1 MYLCYMNGIL
11 MPVAP
16 SKINTKIKNKNKI
29 ITLINEGETNI
40 LKESGLQEISFNML
54 IPAYKYPFA
63 LYLGGIFL
71 PISYYLE
78 VLEKLKNS
86 KKPFQFII
94 IREGTFGAIGFDTN
108 LKVSLED
115 YQIIEDAG
123 NGRDVTVSI
132 KLKQYQEKTKTMV
145 RVITSVVGGSV
156 KYVLEKVRDTS
167 SKEIE
172 KTYKVKEGDTLY
184 NIAKKQLGDGEK
196 YRTLMKLNNLS
207 NPLDIEIGQV
217 IRLE

>member
-16 SKINTKIKNKNKI
+16 SKINTKIKNKNRI
-29 ITLINEGETNI
+29 ITLINEGEANI
-40 LKESGLQEISFNML
+40 LKSAGLQEISFNMM

-78 VLEKLKNS
+78 ILEKLKNDRKS
-86 KKPFQFII
+86 FQFII
-94 IREGTFGAIGFDTN
+94 IREGILGSLGFDTN

-115 YQIIEDAG
+115 YQILEDAG
-123 NGRDVTVSI
+123 NGRDITVSV
-132 KLKQYQEKTKTMV
+132 KLKQYQEKVNTAV
-145 RVITSVVGGSV
+145 RVVATALGGT
-156 KYVLEKVRDTS
+156 KYILEKVRDTS
-167 SKEIE
+167 SKVAE

-184 NIAKKQLGDGEK
+184 TIAKKELGNGEK
-196 YRTLMKLNNLS
+196 YRELVTLNKLG
-207 NPLDIEIGQV
+207 NPREIEVGQV
-217 IRLE
+217 IRLG

>member
-1 MYLCYMNGIL
+1 MYLCYMDGIL

-16 SKINTKIKNKNKI
+16 SKINTKIKNKNRT
-29 ITLINEGETNI
+29 ITLINEGEANI
-40 LKESGLQEISFNML
+40 LKSAGLQEISFNMM

-78 VLEKLKNS
+78 ILDRLKNS
-86 KKPFQFII
+86 KKPFQLII
-94 IREGTFGAIGFDTN
+94 IREGVLGALGFDTN

-115 YQIIEDAG
+115 YQILEDAG
-123 NGRDVTVSI
+123 NGRDITVSI
-132 KLKQYQEKTKTMV
+132 KLKQYQEKTKTVV
-145 RVITSVVGGSV
+145 RVATAVGGGTV
-156 KYVLEKVRDTS
+156 KYILEKVRDS
-167 SKEIE
+167 SKKIE

-184 NIAKKQLGDGEK
+184 TIAKKQLGNGEK
-196 YRTLMKLNNLS
+196 YRDLIILNKLGNS
-207 NPLDIEIGQV
+207 SDIEVGQV

>member
-1 MYLCYMNGIL
+1 MYLCYIDGIL

-16 SKINTKIKNKNKI
+16 SKINTKIKNKNRT
-29 ITLINEGETNI
+29 ITLINEGEANI
-40 LKESGLQEISFNML
+40 LKSAGLQKISFNMM

-78 VLEKLKNS
+78 ILDRLKNS
-86 KKPFQFII
+86 KKPFQLII
-94 IREGTFGAIGFDTN
+94 IREGVLGALGFDTN

-115 YQIIEDAG
+115 YQILEDAG
-123 NGRDVTVSI
+123 NGRDITVSI
-132 KLKQYQEKTKTMV
+132 KLKQYQEKTKTVV
-145 RVITSVVGGSV
+145 RVATAVGSGTV
-156 KYVLEKVRDTS
+156 KYILEKVRDG
-167 SKEIE
+167 SKVIE

-184 NIAKKQLGDGEK
+184 TIAKKQLGNGEK
-196 YRTLMKLNNLS
+196 YRDLITLNKLGNS
-207 NPLDIEIGQV
+207 SDIEVGQV

>member
-1 MYLCYMNGIL
+1 MYLCYIDGIL

-16 SKINTKIKNKNKI
+16 SKINTKIKNKNRT
-29 ITLINEGETNI
+29 ITLINGGEANI
-40 LKESGLQEISFNML
+40 LKSAGLQEISFNMM

-78 VLEKLKNS
+78 ILDRLKNS
-86 KKPFQFII
+86 KKPFQLII
-94 IREGTFGAIGFDTN
+94 IREGVLGALGFDTN

-115 YQIIEDAG
+115 YQILEDAG
-123 NGRDVTVSI
+123 NGRDITVSI
-132 KLKQYQEKTKTMV
+132 KLKQYQEKTKTVV
-145 RVITSVVGGSV
+145 RVATAVGGGTV
-156 KYVLEKVRDTS
+156 KYILEKVRDS
-167 SKEIE
+167 SKVIE

-184 NIAKKQLGDGEK
+184 TIAKKQLGNGEK
-196 YRTLMKLNNLS
+196 YRDLITLNKLGNS
-207 NPLDIEIGQV
+207 SDIEVGQV

>member
-1 MYLCYMNGIL
+1 MYLCYIDGIL

-16 SKINTKIKNKNKI
+16 SKINTKIKNKNRT
-29 ITLINEGETNI
+29 ITLINEGEANI
-40 LKESGLQEISFNML
+40 LKSAGLQEISFNMM

-78 VLEKLKNS
+78 ILDRLKNS
-86 KKPFQFII
+86 KKPFQLII
-94 IREGTFGAIGFDTN
+94 IREGVLGALGFDTN

-115 YQIIEDAG
+115 YQILEDAG
-123 NGRDVTVSI
+123 NGRDITVSI
-132 KLKQYQEKTKTMV
+132 KLKQYQEKTKTVV
-145 RVITSVVGGSV
+145 RVATAVGGGTV
-156 KYVLEKVRDTS
+156 KYILEKVRDS
-167 SKEIE
+167 SKVIE

-184 NIAKKQLGDGEK
+184 TIAKKQLGNGEK
-196 YRTLMKLNNLS
+196 YRDLITLNKLGNS
-207 NPLDIEIGQV
+207 SDIEVGQV

>member
-16 SKINTKIKNKNKI
+16 SKISTKIKNKNRT
-29 ITLINEGETNI
+29 ITLINEGEANI
-40 LKESGLQEISFNML
+40 LKSAGLQEISFNMM

-78 VLEKLKNS
+78 ILEKLKNDR
-86 KKPFQFII
+86 KPFQLII
-94 IREGTFGAIGFDTN
+94 IREGILGSLGFDTN

-115 YQIIEDAG
+115 YQILEDAG
-123 NGRDVTVSI
+123 NGRDISVSV
-132 KLKQYQEKTKTMV
+132 KLKQYQEKVNTAV
-145 RVITSVVGGSV
+145 RVVATALGGT
-156 KYVLEKVRDTS
+156 KYILGKVRDTS
-167 SKEIE
+167 SKVAE

-184 NIAKKQLGDGEK
+184 TIAKKELGNGEK
-196 YRTLMKLNNLS
+196 YRELVTLNKLG
-207 NPLDIEIGQV
+207 NPREIEVGQV
-217 IRLE
+217 IRLG

>member
-16 SKINTKIKNKNKI
+16 SKINTKIKNKNRT
-29 ITLINEGETNI
+29 ITLINEGEANI
-40 LKESGLQEISFNML
+40 LKSAGLQEISFNML

-71 PISYYLE
+71 PITYYLE
-78 VLEKLKNS
+78 VFEKLKND
-86 KKPFQFII
+86 KKPFQLII
-94 IREGTFGAIGFDTN
+94 IREGVLGAIGFDTN

-115 YQIIEDAG
+115 YQILEDAG
-123 NGRDVTVSI
+123 NGRDITVSV
-132 KLKQYQEKTKTMV
+132 KLKQYQEKTKT
-145 RVITSVVGGSV
+145 VVKVATAVTGGAV
-156 KYVLEKVRDTS
+156 QYILEKARDTS
-167 SKEIE
+167 SKVIE

-184 NIAKKQLGDGEK
+184 TIAKKQLGDGEK
-196 YRTLMKLNNLS
+196 YRDLITLNKLGNS
-207 NPLDIEIGQV
+207 SDIEIGQV

>member
-16 SKINTKIKNKNKI
+16 SKINTKIKNKNRI
-29 ITLINEGETNI
+29 ITLINEGEANI
-40 LKESGLQEISFNML
+40 LKSAGLQEISFNMM

-78 VLEKLKNS
+78 ILEKLKNDR
-86 KKPFQFII
+86 KPFQLII
-94 IREGTFGAIGFDTN
+94 IREGILGSLGFDTN

-115 YQIIEDAG
+115 YQILEDAG
-123 NGRDVTVSI
+123 NGRDITVSV
-132 KLKQYQEKTKTMV
+132 KLKQYQEKVNTTV
-145 RVITSVVGGSV
+145 RVVATALGGT
-156 KYVLEKVRDTS
+156 KYILEKVRDTS
-167 SKEIE
+167 SKVAE

-184 NIAKKQLGDGEK
+184 TIAKKELGNGEK
-196 YRTLMKLNNLS
+196 YRELVTLNKLGNS
-207 NPLDIEIGQV
+207 REIEVGQV
-217 IRLE
+217 IRLG

>member
-1 MYLCYMNGIL
+1 MYLCYIDGIL

-16 SKINTKIKNKNKI
+16 SKINTKIKNKNRT
-29 ITLINEGETNI
+29 ITLINEGEANI
-40 LKESGLQEISFNML
+40 LKSAGLQEISFNMM

-78 VLEKLKNS
+78 ILDRLKNS
-86 KKPFQFII
+86 KKPFQLII
-94 IREGTFGAIGFDTN
+94 IREGVLGTLGFDTN

-115 YQIIEDAG
+115 YQILEDAG
-123 NGRDVTVSI
+123 NGRDITVSI
-132 KLKQYQEKTKTMV
+132 KLKQYQEKTKTVV
-145 RVITSVVGGSV
+145 RVATAVGGGTV
-156 KYVLEKVRDTS
+156 KYILEKVRDS
-167 SKEIE
+167 SKVIE

-184 NIAKKQLGDGEK
+184 TIAKKQLGNGEK
-196 YRTLMKLNNLS
+196 YRDLITLNKLGNS
-207 NPLDIEIGQV
+207 SDIEVGQV

>member
-1 MYLCYMNGIL
+1 MYLCYIDGIL

-16 SKINTKIKNKNKI
+16 SKINTKIKNKNRT
-29 ITLINEGETNI
+29 ITLINEGEANI
-40 LKESGLQEISFNML
+40 LKSAGLQEISFNMM

-78 VLEKLKNS
+78 ILDRLKNS
-86 KKPFQFII
+86 KKPFQLII
-94 IREGTFGAIGFDTN
+94 IREGVLGALGFDTN

-115 YQIIEDAG
+115 YQILEDAG
-123 NGRDVTVSI
+123 NGRDITVYI
-132 KLKQYQEKTKTMV
+132 KLKQYQEKTKTVV
-145 RVITSVVGGSV
+145 RVATAVGGGTV
-156 KYVLEKVRDTS
+156 KYILEKVRDS
-167 SKEIE
+167 SKVIE

-184 NIAKKQLGDGEK
+184 TIAKKQLGNGEK
-196 YRTLMKLNNLS
+196 YRDLITLNKLGNS
-207 NPLDIEIGQV
+207 SDIEVGQV

>member
-1 MYLCYMNGIL
+1 MYLCYIDGIL

-16 SKINTKIKNKNKI
+16 SKINTKIKNKNRT
-29 ITLINEGETNI
+29 ITLINEGEANI
-40 LKESGLQEISFNML
+40 LKSAGLQEISFNMM

-78 VLEKLKNS
+78 ILDRLKNS
-86 KKPFQFII
+86 KKPFQLII
-94 IREGTFGAIGFDTN
+94 IREGVLGALGFDTN

-115 YQIIEDAG
+115 YQILEDAG
-123 NGRDVTVSI
+123 NGRDITVSI
-132 KLKQYQEKTKTMV
+132 KLKQYQEKTKTVV
-145 RVITSVVGGSV
+145 RVATAVGGGTV
-156 KYVLEKVRDTS
+156 KYILEKVRDS
-167 SKEIE
+167 SKVIE

-184 NIAKKQLGDGEK
+184 TIAKKQLGNGEK
-196 YRTLMKLNNLS
+196 YHDLITLNKLGNS
-207 NPLDIEIGQV
+207 SDIEVGQV

>member
-16 SKINTKIKNKNKI
+16 SKINTKIKNKNRI
-29 ITLINEGETNI
+29 ITLINEGEANI
-40 LKESGLQEISFNML
+40 LKSAGLQEISFNMM

-78 VLEKLKNS
+78 ILEKLKNDR
-86 KKPFQFII
+86 KPFQLII
-94 IREGTFGAIGFDTN
+94 IREGILGSLGFDTN

-115 YQIIEDAG
+115 YQILEDAG
-123 NGRDVTVSI
+123 NGRDITVSV
-132 KLKQYQEKTKTMV
+132 KLKQYQEKVNTTV
-145 RVITSVVGGSV
+145 RVVATALGGT
-156 KYVLEKVRDTS
+156 KYILEKVRDTS
-167 SKEIE
+167 SKVAE

-184 NIAKKQLGDGEK
+184 TIAKKELGNGEK
-196 YRTLMKLNNLS
+196 YRELVTLNKLG
-207 NPLDIEIGQV
+207 NPREIEVGQV
-217 IRLE
+217 IRLG

>member
-16 SKINTKIKNKNKI
+16 SKISTKIKNKNRT
-29 ITLINEGETNI
+29 ITLINEGEANI
-40 LKESGLQEISFNML
+40 LKCAGLQEISFNMM

-78 VLEKLKNS
+78 ILEKLKNDR
-86 KKPFQFII
+86 KPFHLII
-94 IREGTFGAIGFDTN
+94 IREGILGSLGFDTN

-115 YQIIEDAG
+115 YQILEDAG
-123 NGRDVTVSI
+123 NGRDISVSV
-132 KLKQYQEKTKTMV
+132 KLKQYQEKVNTAV
-145 RVITSVVGGSV
+145 RVVATALGGT
-156 KYVLEKVRDTS
+156 KYILGKVRDTS
-167 SKEIE
+167 SKVAE

-184 NIAKKQLGDGEK
+184 TIAKKELGNGEK
-196 YRTLMKLNNLS
+196 YRELVTLNKLG
-207 NPLDIEIGQV
+207 NPREIEVGQV
-217 IRLE
+217 IRLG